1 MKDIRNLWAGRVFQ
15 GLKSLAE
22 SKSLDTSSFSQESLV
37 LQKPPKP
44 EMGDIAIPL
53 FPFAKVFRI
62 APQKIS
68 QDLSDYIN
76 SRYGTGSSSG
86 RATAA
91 GPYINIFID
100 MPQLT
105 LSTIRSIEELSSE
118 YGNTELYKKKKIMIE
133 FSCPNT
139 NKPLHLGH
147 LRNDA
152 IGESVARICKANGA
166 DVRKV
171 NLINDR
177 GVHICK
183 SMLAY
188 REFGEGST
196 PEKENIKSDHFV
208 GKYYVKFSQWAK
220 EDPSADKRAQ
230 DMLKAWEAGDPEVT
244 ALWRRMNTWAVEGI
258 EETYRKTAVSFD
270 DTYYESRTYAEGREE
285 VLKGVEQ
292 GTFYKDEEGTVWADL
307 SEIDLDKKVL
317 LRRDGTSLYLTQDIG
332 TAITRHRDWPF
343 QELIYVVG
351 SEQRYHFQVLFYILR
366 KLGFSWADDLHHL
379 SYGMVNLP
387 EGKMKSREGKVV
399 DADDLVE
406 DLHRMAKEEI
416 QQKNREHEVGDF
428 EKTSEAV
435 ALAALNYYLL
445 QVNPN
450 KDMVF
455 NPKESISFNGNTGPY
470 LQYMGARIS
479 NMMKKFKQ
487 KLEGEE
493 VNAVESS
500 AGGSS
505 VHTSSSSVASAAS
518 IETTEAAFTEDQA
531 ALLELP
537 EERELIKLL
546 AEYPDTVFQA
556 GKELNPS
563 IITSYLYELSK
574 SFSRYYHDIPIMKGN
589 DRKLVS
595 ARAALSRGIL
605 QVLKNAYHLVG
616 IPFLESM

>member
-1 MKDIRNLWAGRVFQ
+1 
-15 GLKSLAE
+15 
-22 SKSLDTSSFSQESLV
+22 
-37 LQKPPKP
+37 
-44 EMGDIAIPL
+44 
-53 FPFAKVFRI
+53 
-62 APQKIS
+62 
-68 QDLSDYIN
+68 
-76 SRYGTGSSSG
+76 
-86 RATAA
+86 
-91 GPYINIFID
+91 
-100 MPQLT
+100 
-105 LSTIRSIEELSSE
+105 
-118 YGNTELYKKKKIMIE
+118 
-133 FSCPNT
+133 
-139 NKPLHLGH
+139 
-147 LRNDA
+147 
-152 IGESVARICKANGA
+152 
-166 DVRKV
+166 
-171 NLINDR
+171 
-177 GVHICK
+177 
-183 SMLAY
+183 
-188 REFGEGST
+188 
-196 PEKENIKSDHFV
+196 
-208 GKYYVKFSQWAK
+208 
-220 EDPSADKRAQ
+220 
-230 DMLKAWEAGDPEVT
+230 
-244 ALWRRMNTWAVEGI
+244 
-258 EETYRKTAVSFD
+258 
-270 DTYYESRTYAEGREE
+270 
-285 VLKGVEQ
+285 Q

-343 QELIYVVG
+343 QELVYVVG
-351 SEQRYHFQVLFYILR
+351 SEQRYHFQVLFYILQ

-387 EGKMKSREGKVV
+387 EGKMKSREGTVV

-406 DLHRMAKEEI
+406 ELHRMAKEEI

-487 KLEGEE
+487 KLDNEK
-493 VNAVESS
+493 VNAEGSAAES
-500 AGGSS
+500 SS
-505 VHTSSSSVASAAS
+505 VHTSSSFVTSVESSGAS
-518 IETTEAAFTEDQA
+518 FTEDLA

-563 IITSYLYELSK
+563 IITSYLYDLSK
-574 SFSRYYHDIPIMKGN
+574 SFSRYYHDIPIMKGS
-589 DRKLVS
+589 DKKLVS

>member
-22 SKSLDTSSFSQESLV
+22 SKSLDTTAFSQESLV

-53 FPFAKVFRI
+53 FPFAKVFRT

-68 QDLSDYIN
+68 QDLADYIN

-86 RATAA
+86 RAAAA

-100 MPQLT
+100 LPQLT

-118 YGNTELYKKKKIMIE
+118 YGNTELYKNKKIMIE

-147 LRNDA
+147 LLNDA

-196 PEKENIKSDHFV
+196 PEKENMKSDHFV

-220 EDPSADKRAQ
+220 EDPSAEKRAQ

-244 ALWRRMNTWAVEGI
+244 ALWRKMNAWTVEGI
-258 EETYRKTAVSFD
+258 EETYRKTGVSFD

-285 VLKGVEQ
+285 VLKGLDQ

-343 QELIYVVG
+343 QELVYVVG

-387 EGKMKSREGKVV
+387 EGKMKSREGTVV

-406 DLHRMAKEEI
+406 ELHRMAKEEI

-428 EKTSEAV
+428 EKTSESV

-487 KLEGEE
+487 KLDKEKVKAE
-493 VNAVESS
+493 VS
-500 AGGSS
+500 ATEGSS
-505 VHTSSSSVASAAS
+505 VHTSSSLVSS
-518 IETTEAAFTEDQA
+518 IETSGASFTEDLA

-546 AEYPDTVFQA
+546 AEYPDTVLQA

-563 IITSYLYELSK
+563 IVTSYLYELSK
-574 SFSRYYHDIPIMKGN
+574 SFSRYYHDIPIMKGS
-589 DRKLVS
+589 DKKLVS